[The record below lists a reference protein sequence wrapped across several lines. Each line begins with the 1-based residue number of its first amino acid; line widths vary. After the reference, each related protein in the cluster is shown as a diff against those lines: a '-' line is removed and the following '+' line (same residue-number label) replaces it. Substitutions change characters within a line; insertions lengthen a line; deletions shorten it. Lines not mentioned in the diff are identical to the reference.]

1 MVFEIKLPF
10 VHQQTIE
17 QIVEEIRSQITGR
30 FAGKVLQLSP
40 FSLAIDFG
48 FRQQGY
54 LFLSAEPA
62 APRVYLIKRSKRE
75 LERQSIPAASFV
87 QAMQAVL
94 GGHKLTALM
103 KDPSERVVRFDFSET
118 EETKRMLIAQLT
130 GRSANLYL
138 LDHAGYITH
147 ALRPP
152 RGRGQ
157 QIGERYEPP
166 PQQAKQAQEEHPLSK
181 GDFATLSEAA
191 DDYYRQR
198 EATDSSTAKAKTLLG
213 KVKKGLA
220 QNRKLQSNLQKDLAG
235 HGDPEQHKLIGD
247 LLLANIAN
255 ARRDGNKVILTDYYS
270 EGAPEIEI
278 EIDENLS
285 LQDEAAR
292 YFSRYTK
299 AKRAKSEIGKRLDQ
313 IAETISKLEQRKT
326 DIERAIVTMDIS
338 ALAEFEGPRYSEKF
352 AKSKKKPAEKLP
364 GVRRYRSTD
373 GYEILVGR
381 TAQVNDQLTFRVA
394 RPHDLWLHAADYP
407 GSHVIVRNPTR
418 NDIPH
423 RTIIEA
429 AQIAAKFS
437 QAGEDSKVAIHYA
450 QRKFLAKPKGAAA
463 GLVRMSRFRTAVVQP
478 GENIPRIVE
487 TD

>member
-1 MVFEIKLPF
+1 

-17 QIVEEIRSQITGR
+17 QIVAEIRDQITGR

-40 FSLAIDFG
+40 LSLAIDFG
-48 FRQQGY
+48 AREAGY
-54 LFLSAEPA
+54 LFLSVEPA
-62 APRVYLIKRSKRE
+62 APRVYLIKRRKRE
-75 LERQSIPAASFV
+75 LEKQGIPVAPFA
-87 QAMQAVL
+87 QAIRIVL
-94 GGHKLTALM
+94 GGRKLTTVTKL
-103 KDPSERVVRFDFSET
+103 PSERVVQFDFSGT
-118 EETKRMLIAQLT
+118 DLGEEPNRITLIAQLT

-138 LDHAGYITH
+138 LNHKGRITH

-152 RGRGQ
+152 RGVGQ
-157 QIGERYEPP
+157 QIGEHYEPP
-166 PQQAKQAQEEHPLSK
+166 PPQAKQTQEEHLLSK
-181 GDFATLSEAA
+181 GDFGTLSEAA
-191 DDYYRQR
+191 DNYYRQR
-198 EATDSSTAKAKTLLG
+198 EADESATARAKNLLG
-213 KVKKGLA
+213 KLKKDLA
-220 QNRKLQSNLQKDLAG
+220 QNRKLQTNLRKDLAA
-235 HGDPEQHKLIGD
+235 HGDPEQHKRKGD
-247 LLLANIAN
+247 LLLANVAN
-255 ARRDGNKVILTDYYS
+255 ACRSGNRVTLTDYYS
-270 EGAPEIEI
+270 EAGPEIEI
-278 EIDENLS
+278 ELDENVS

-299 AKRAKSEIGKRLDQ
+299 AKRARSEIGKRLDQ
-313 IAETISKLEQRKT
+313 IAETISRIEKRKA
-326 DIERAIVTMDIS
+326 DIERAIATMDKS
-338 ALAEFEGPRYSEKF
+338 ALAEFEGPSDSRKI

-407 GSHVIVRNPTR
+407 GSHVIVRNLTR
-418 NDIPH
+418 NEIPH

-437 QAGEDSKVAIHYA
+437 QASDDSKVAVHYA
-450 QRKFLAKPKGAAA
+450 QRKFLAKPKGVAA

-478 GENIPRIVE
+478 GENIPRIVD

>member
-1 MVFEIKLPF
+1 M
-10 VHQQTIE
+10 HQQTIE
-17 QIVEEIRSQITGR
+17 QIVAEIRGQITGR
-30 FAGKVLQLSP
+30 FAGKVFQLSP
-40 FSLAIDFG
+40 LSLAIDFG
-48 FRQQGY
+48 LREAGY

-62 APRVYLIKRSKRE
+62 APRVYLINRSKRE
-75 LERQSIPAASFV
+75 LEKQSITAALFA
-87 QAMQAVL
+87 QAIRTLL
-94 GGHKLTALM
+94 GGRKLIAVA
-103 KDPSERVVRFDFSET
+103 KEPSERVVRFDFSNTDEGEQINRT
-118 EETKRMLIAQLT
+118 TLIAQLT

-138 LDHAGYITH
+138 LDHGGYIRH

-152 RGRGQ
+152 RGAGQ
-157 QIGERYEPP
+157 QIGDRYKPP
-166 PQQAKQAQEEHPLSK
+166 PRQEKQAQEEHLLNR
-181 GDFATLSEAA
+181 GDFGTLSEAA
-191 DDYYRQR
+191 DDFYLQR
-198 EATDSSTAKAKTLLG
+198 EAVESITAKAQALLG
-213 KVKKGLA
+213 ALKKDLA
-220 QNRKLQSNLQKDLAG
+220 QNRKLQTNLRKDLAG
-235 HGDPEQHKLIGD
+235 HGDPEQHKRRGD

-255 ARRDGNKVILTDYYS
+255 ARRVGNKVTLTDYYS
-270 EGAPEIEI
+270 EGTPEIEI
-278 EIDENLS
+278 EIEDNVS

-292 YFSRYTK
+292 CFSRYAK

-313 IAETISKLEQRKT
+313 IAVTISKLEKRKAEL
-326 DIERAIVTMDIS
+326 ERILATNDKVT
-338 ALAEFEGPRYSEKF
+338 LAEFEGPRDTSKP
-352 AKSKKKPAEKLP
+352 ARIKKKPAEKLS

-418 NDIPH
+418 NEIPH

-429 AQIAAKFS
+429 AQIAARFS
-437 QAGEDSKVAIHYA
+437 QASDDSKVAVHYA